1 MQKNKVLT
9 IDAGR
14 VNHIFKSG
22 YASLYG
28 AYNNP
33 SSKKIRAFNYWR
45 EYLNERGFY
54 QIVIYGFNCNYFTL
68 YAIKNDVLLKITYA
82 NIYEY
87 KIINQ

>member
-14 VNHIFKSG
+14 VNHIFNAG
-22 YASLYG
+22 YASIYG

-33 SSKKIRAFNYWR
+33 SINKIRAFNYWR

-68 YAIKNDVLLKITYA
+68 YARKNDTLLKITYA